1 MPPRLVR
8 SPCGTRSSAWRR
20 LRRTQPRSAPSR
32 RTSVARATSP
42 GSSSPGRRD
51 HRRPGIPLALYLSSP
66 LIGGRADRSG
76 ARSMVSSDHDRGRSA
91 ERPNEI
97 PAPGWRDIL
106 WRVWAQIG
114 HDNVSIIAAG
124 VAFYAILA
132 VFPAITAFVSL
143 FGLFADP
150 AAVQE
155 QFANLEGMIPA
166 EAWTLLNDQLS
177 AVLSAEAQSLGIGA
191 LVGLLIALY
200 SAGAGVR
207 ALMTALNI
215 AYNEEER
222 RSFVRFYL
230 IAFLF
235 TIGIAVLGVLSIGI
249 IVAVP
254 VVVNLVELGPL
265 AGAVIKIAPWVAL
278 GAVVTVSLGA
288 LYRYGT
294 SRAGSKTRWGSWG
307 ALVATLLWIGASLLF
322 SVYVANFGS
331 YNQTYGA
338 LAAVVVLLMWLW
350 ISAYIVLLGAELNA
364 EMEHQTERDTTTGA
378 PRPLGE
384 RDAYVA
390 DHV

>member
-1 MPPRLVR
+1 
-8 SPCGTRSSAWRR
+8 
-20 LRRTQPRSAPSR
+20 
-32 RTSVARATSP
+32 
-42 GSSSPGRRD
+42 
-51 HRRPGIPLALYLSSP
+51 
-66 LIGGRADRSG
+66 
-76 ARSMVSSDHDRGRSA
+76 MVSSDHDRGRSA
-91 ERPNEI
+91 ERPSEI

-191 LVGLLIALY
+191 LVGLLIAFY

-215 AYNEEER
+215 AYNEEEK

-288 LYRYGT
+288 LYRYGA
-294 SRAGSKTRWGSWG
+294 SRAGPKTRWVSWG

-350 ISAYIVLLGAELNA
+350 ISAYIVLLGAEFNA

-390 DHV
+390 DHVGEVP

>member
-1 MPPRLVR
+1 
-8 SPCGTRSSAWRR
+8 
-20 LRRTQPRSAPSR
+20 
-32 RTSVARATSP
+32 
-42 GSSSPGRRD
+42 
-51 HRRPGIPLALYLSSP
+51 
-66 LIGGRADRSG
+66 
-76 ARSMVSSDHDRGRSA
+76 MVSSDHDRGRSA
-91 ERPNEI
+91 ERPSEI

-114 HDNVSIIAAG
+114 QDNVSIIAAG

-191 LVGLLIALY
+191 LVGLLIAFY

-215 AYNEEER
+215 AYNEEEK

-249 IVAVP
+249 IVAAP

-288 LYRYGT
+288 LYRYGA
-294 SRAGSKTRWGSWG
+294 SRAGPKTRWVSWG

-350 ISAYIVLLGAELNA
+350 ISAYIVLLGAEFNA

-384 RDAYVA
+384 RGAYVA
-390 DHV
+390 DHVGEVP